1 MNITFRQVDAFRTVI
16 STGTVTE
23 AAQMLGISQPAVSRL
38 ISDFETEVGFTLF
51 QRVGRVLVATD
62 EARLLVGE
70 VRQAVSGM
78 EHIKDAAKAI
88 GHFGHAR
95 ISIVTAPGFS
105 ADLTPDLVAGFSE
118 KMPNSS
124 VRMEIEAND
133 DTIEWMVSQNFDFG
147 ITTSEPSNPSFD
159 HIVIQDEDV
168 FGVLPSSHKLAQM
181 PKLTPKDFISEN
193 FVSYMPG
200 SRFRY
205 EIDTVFEQKNVTRN
219 LLLEARTS
227 DLICRLIARK
237 LGVGIVG
244 ASKAH
249 LQTMLGCVA
258 IPFEAPLKFR
268 AVLIWKRNQPLSAVG
283 QVFLDVARN
292 MVRSG

>member
-1 MNITFRQVDAFRTVI
+1 MKITFRQVDAFRTVI

-23 AAQMLGISQPAVSRL
+23 AAEMLGISQPAVSRL
-38 ISDFETEVGFTLF
+38 IADLETEVGFALF
-51 QRVGRVLVATD
+51 QRTGRALVPTD

-70 VRQAVSGM
+70 IRQAVSGM

-88 GHFGHAR
+88 GRFGHAR
-95 ISIVTAPGFS
+95 INMATVPGFS
-105 ADLTPDLVAGFSE
+105 ADLTPDLVAQFSE

-133 DTIEWMVSQNFDFG
+133 DTIEWMVSRDFDFG
-147 ITTSEPSNPSFD
+147 ITTSKPGNPSFD

-168 FGVLPSSHKLAQM
+168 FGVVPSSHKLAQK
-181 PKLTPKDFISEN
+181 PKLSPKDFSSEN
-193 FVSYMPG
+193 FVSYMPS

-205 EIDTVFEQKNVTRN
+205 EIDSIFERKSVNRN
-219 LLLEARTS
+219 LRLEARTS

-249 LQTMLGCVA
+249 LETMPGCVA

-283 QVFLDVARN
+283 QVFLDVARK
-292 MVRSG
+292 MISCD